1 MKKFGQY
8 IKEAEEKELT
18 DVEIGGYEDE
28 ADPETGKIHKAE
40 DLESSTEPE
49 KKIMGNKEGIK
60 KGVETLQQMINLPY
74 GEFIQKLTGKTPP
87 TEGEAVAEIDP
98 KVVDVLKLGRVD
110 LKLEDEKVPVND
122 KAVIPVK
129 SLFPTQAQ
137 IGLLDSI
144 GFLAFVMPEAVKN
157 PLSGQADFK
166 GERIL
171 TANGKYILDGHH
183 RWSQTYIINPDA
195 KIPALDLTL
204 NVKDEKEM
212 LKVIQLAIAK
222 TYGKIAMKAA
232 NATTDIYNDAI
243 VKKWNSEYKIEGDT
257 TLGLVKAILDGKC
270 NIPKGGDIK
279 NVETFVKIIQDT
291 KKLDSK
297 EAVEKYLA
305 ANADSLRKNNGKPE
319 GAPVRAIMPQ
329 PGDTAKAAGQGG
341 QKTIAGIPADFVYSL
356 SSGELNFKPN
366 FEPVVGQSK
375 DNAPKQKATSESR
388 YVKTFEQFRKK

>member
-8 IKEAEEKELT
+8 LKEAEEKPLSN
-18 DVEIGGYEDE
+18 VEIGDYEDE
-28 ADPETGKIHKAE
+28 ADPETGKIYSAE

-49 KKIMGNKEGIK
+49 KRIMSDKEGIK
-60 KGVETLQQMINLPY
+60 KGVETLQQIINLPY
-74 GEFIQKLTGKTPP
+74 DEFIQKLTGKTPP
-87 TEGEAVAEIDP
+87 TEGKTLAEIDP
-98 KVVDVLKLGRVD
+98 KVQQVLKLGRMD

-129 SLFPTQAQ
+129 SLFPTQSQ

-144 GFLAFVMPEAVKN
+144 GFLAFILPDAVKN
-157 PLSGQADFK
+157 SLSGQAEFK

-232 NATTDIYNDAI
+232 NAETDIYNDAI
-243 VKKWNSEYKIEGDT
+243 LKKWNSEYNIEGDT

-270 NIPKGGDIK
+270 DVPEDGDIK

-291 KKLDSK
+291 KKLGSK
-297 EAVEKYLA
+297 EEVEKYLA
-305 ANADSLRKNNGKPE
+305 TNADTLRKNNGKPDS
-319 GAPVRAIMPQ
+319 APARAIMPQ

-356 SSGELNFKPN
+356 SSGELNFKPG
-366 FEPVVGQSK
+366 FEPKKESK
-375 DNAPKQKATSESR
+375 WI
-388 YVKTFEQFRKK
+388 KTFEQFKKK

>member
-28 ADPETGKIHKAE
+28 ADPETGKIHKAK
-40 DLESSTEPE
+40 DLESSTQPE
-49 KKIMGNKEGIK
+49 KKIMGDKEGVK

-74 GEFIQKLTGKTPP
+74 AEFIQKLTGKTPP

-98 KVVDVLKLGRVD
+98 KVVNVLKLGRVD

-144 GFLAFVMPEAVKN
+144 GFLAFVMPDAVKN

-270 NIPKGGDIK
+270 SIPKGGDIK
-279 NVETFVKIIQDT
+279 NVETFVKIIQET
-291 KKLDSK
+291 KKLENR

-305 ANADSLRKNNGKPE
+305 KNADLLRSTTKSAAE

-329 PGDTAKAAGQGG
+329 PGDTAKAAGQAG

-366 FEPVVGQSK
+366 FEPK
-375 DNAPKQKATSESR
+375 KESR